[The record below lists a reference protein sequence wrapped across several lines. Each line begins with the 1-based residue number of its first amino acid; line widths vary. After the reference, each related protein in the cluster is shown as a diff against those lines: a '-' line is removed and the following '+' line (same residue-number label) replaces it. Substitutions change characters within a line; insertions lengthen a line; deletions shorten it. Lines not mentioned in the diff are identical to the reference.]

1 MRSCECLM
9 WLGLFLAVCCFPHV
23 GGLSVSQLY
32 PFGVAAGDQTLG
44 PSDEGSSSVITL
56 ATPFTFFGTAQ
67 SFVYVSSCLHSHC
80 LLQGLLINI
89 SRLAR

>member
-23 GGLSVSQLY
+23 GGLSVTQLY
-32 PFGVAAGDQTLG
+32 PFGVTAGDHTLEQ
-44 PSDEGSSSVITL
+44 SDEGSSSGITL
-56 ATPFTFFGTAQ
+56 ATPFIFFGTPQ
-67 SFVYVSSCLHSHC
+67 SVVYVSHFTVF

-89 SRLAR
+89 S